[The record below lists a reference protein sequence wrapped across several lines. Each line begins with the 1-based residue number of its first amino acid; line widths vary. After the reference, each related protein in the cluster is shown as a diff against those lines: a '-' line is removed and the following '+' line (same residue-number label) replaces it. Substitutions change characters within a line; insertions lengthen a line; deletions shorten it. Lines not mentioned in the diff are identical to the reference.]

1 MLAIQKTL
9 ASGATLEVSGEGSA
23 VFGGTLAL
31 GNGATLS
38 FNFTD
43 RKNAPVLDLTDKSVT
58 FGTEAQVKVS
68 LSGDRPIGGN
78 HILTS
83 GSQIEGMA
91 SFVKADDC
99 PKWVKRF
106 GVDTDGSL
114 YAEII
119 AKGMVI
125 ICQ

>member
-1 MLAIQKTL
+1 M
-9 ASGATLEVSGEGSA
+9 
-23 VFGGTLAL
+23 
-31 GNGATLS
+31 
-38 FNFTD
+38 TD
-43 RKNAPVLDLTDKSVT
+43 GSVT

-68 LSGDRPIGGN
+68 LSGARPNGGR

-106 GVDTDGSL
+106 GVDTDGNL
-114 YAEII
+114 YAEVF
-119 AKGMVI
+119 ANGMVI